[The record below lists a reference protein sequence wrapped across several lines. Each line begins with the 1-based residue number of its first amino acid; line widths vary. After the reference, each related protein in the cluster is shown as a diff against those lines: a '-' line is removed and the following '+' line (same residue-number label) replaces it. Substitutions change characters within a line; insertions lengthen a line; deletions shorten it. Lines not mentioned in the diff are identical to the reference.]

1 MPMSSDS
8 HPSNRSSSDLEERVR
23 AGDEAAL
30 AELFERSRPRLRR
43 MVRLRMDRR
52 LQGRIDPGD
61 VLQEAW
67 LDASRRLAEYARR
80 PEMPPFVWLRF
91 LAEQRLMAL
100 HRFHLGAEK
109 RDASQEVSLHR
120 GPSPAASSASLA
132 SKLLGR
138 LTSVSQ
144 KAIRAEL
151 RVRLQETLNR
161 LEPLDREVLALR
173 HFEELTNN
181 ETAEVLGIAK
191 AAASNRYVRALQ
203 RLKEALAQTPGFF
216 EP

>member
-1 MPMSSDS
+1 MSDS
-8 HPSNRSSSDLEERVR
+8 RPSDGLEERVR
-23 AGDEAAL
+23 AGDETAL
-30 AELFERSRPRLRR
+30 AELFARSQQRLLR

-52 LQGRIDPGD
+52 LQGRIDPAD
-61 VLQEAW
+61 VMQEAW
-67 LDASRRLAEYARR
+67 LDASRRLAEYAQK
-80 PEMPPFVWLRF
+80 PELPPFIWLRF
-91 LAEQRLMAL
+91 LAEQRLVAL

-109 RDASQEVSLHR
+109 RNAAQEVSLHR
-120 GPSPAASSASLA
+120 GPSPSASSASLA

-151 RVRLQETLNR
+151 RVRLQETLNG
-161 LEPLDREVLALR
+161 LDPLDREVLALR
-173 HFEELTNN
+173 HFEELSNN
-181 ETAEVLGIAK
+181 ETADVLGLSK
-191 AAASNRYVRALQ
+191 AAASNRYVRALK